1 MQVNDYQD
9 LRVQRTINS
18 IYDAFKQLI
27 CEKDYQKI
35 TVTELAKLAQV
46 NKKTFYRYYP
56 TLDDLLSELQAQYSQ
71 DYLKEVRDFQYP
83 RDLAKS
89 VTTFFTYSAKQGEA
103 YDRITTCAV
112 GSYVGIRQQMIDEVM
127 NKTWGQS
134 PEFNQLAD
142 WQKRILLDFVQQ
154 TGLKVYTTWVNQGR
168 VEPLAAVINAATAL
182 MQGGVER
189 YLNANN

>member
-1 MQVNDYQD
+1 MQINQYQD

-35 TVTELAKLAQV
+35 TVTELARMAQI

-56 TLDDLLSELQAQYSQ
+56 TLDDLLIELQAQYSQ
-71 DYLKEVRDFQYP
+71 AYLKEIDNLQYP
-83 RDLAKS
+83 RDLRKS
-89 VTTFFTYSAKQGEA
+89 VATFFTYSTSQGEA
-103 YDRITTCAV
+103 YDRITTCSV

-127 NKTWGQS
+127 TKTWGQS
-134 PEFNQLAD
+134 WEFNQLEN
-142 WQKRILLDFVQQ
+142 WRQKILIDFVEQ
-154 TGLKVYTTWVNQGR
+154 TGLKVYTAWAENGKT
-168 VEPLAAVINAATAL
+168 EPLEAVINAAADL

-189 YLNANN
+189 YLKLD